1 MKPHDDLLDMLRRHG
16 ATELAEAVDECERGT
31 VGLEV
36 HEWREDLG
44 QAVVSRHNIHA
55 DMIEDFESAQIDGLD
70 FIIRP

>member
-1 MKPHDDLLDMLRRHG
+1 MKPHDDLLDMLQRHG
-16 ATELAEAVDECERGT
+16 ATELYNALEECERGT

-36 HEWREDLG
+36 HEWRDDLG

-55 DMIEDFESAQIDGLD
+55 DMIEDFKSAKIDGLD

>member
-1 MKPHDDLLDMLRRHG
+1 MSPQADLLDILRRHG
-16 ATELAEAVDECERGT
+16 ADTLADAVEECELGP

-36 HEWREDLG
+36 HEWRDDLG

>member
-1 MKPHDDLLDMLRRHG
+1 MSPQADLLDILRRHG
-16 ATELAEAVDECERGT
+16 ADTLADAVEECELGP

-36 HEWREDLG
+36 HEWRDDLG

-55 DMIEDFESAQIDGLD
+55 DMIEDFESAKVDGLD

>member
-1 MKPHDDLLDMLRRHG
+1 MKPHEDLLDMLRRHS
-16 ATELAEAVDECERGT
+16 AAELAEAVDECERGT

-44 QAVVSRHNIHA
+44 LAVVSRHNIHA

>member
-1 MKPHDDLLDMLRRHG
+1 MSPQADLLDILRRHG
-16 ATELAEAVDECERGT
+16 ADTLADAVEECELGP

-36 HEWREDLG
+36 HEWRDDLG
-44 QAVVSRHNIHA
+44 QAVISRHNIHA

>member
-1 MKPHDDLLDMLRRHG
+1 MSPQADLLDILRRHG

>member
-1 MKPHDDLLDMLRRHG
+1 MSPQADLLDILRRHG
-16 ATELAEAVDECERGT
+16 ADTLADAVEECELGP

-36 HEWREDLG
+36 HEWRDDLG
-44 QAVVSRHNIHA
+44 QAVVSRLNIHA